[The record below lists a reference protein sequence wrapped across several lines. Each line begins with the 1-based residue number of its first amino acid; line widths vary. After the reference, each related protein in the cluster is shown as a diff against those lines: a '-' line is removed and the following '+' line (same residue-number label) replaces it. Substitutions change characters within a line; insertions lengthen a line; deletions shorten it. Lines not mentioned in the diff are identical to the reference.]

1 VPSVVPDMSVTAPGS
16 LRAVA
21 LAEAAEAIGASLVFA
36 SPAALANVIATAGDL
51 TPRHREALAH
61 VRLLLSA
68 GAPVP
73 SSVLRAAVEVMPNA
87 EAHTPYGMTEVLP
100 VSDIT
105 PAGIEAAGAG
115 NGVCVGRP
123 LAEVSVAISPLDD
136 AGDATGE
143 LTTHASAVGEVCIQ
157 AAHVKDA
164 YDKLWETQHRS
175 E

>member
-1 VPSVVPDMSVTAPGS
+1 MISRRAIARPSPTCA
-16 LRAVA
+16 
-21 LAEAAEAIGASLVFA
+21 
-36 SPAALANVIATAGDL
+36 
-51 TPRHREALAH
+51 
-61 VRLLLSA
+61 LLLSA

-73 SSVLRAAVEVMPNA
+73 SSVLRAVAEIMPNA

-136 AGDATGE
+136 AGQRDGRVDDASR
-143 LTTHASAVGEVCIQ
+143 ASRAKSASGPR
-157 AAHVKDA
+157 
-164 YDKLWETQHRS
+164 T
-175 E
+175 